1 MNAHTFRPT
10 VIEELRRLWVAL
22 PVRAPEGM
30 AGADPRE
37 RQVAILESY
46 CRALAEFSPEAIRK
60 TVDDLEAGRIEDA
73 SKDFCPK
80 PPKLAELVRAEQ
92 RRQELANAEQKR
104 RTTPRIEHRN
114 EYSDEYREEMIYRFS
129 LLVPS
134 LNGNKE
140 AEATLN
146 KLVPGAKVIVDR
158 HKEAKRAE
166 NRREGLTLVETG
178 VSAAQFWART
188 WPTGSRHIKETD
200 EVWGPNHA

>member
-46 CRALAEFSPEAIRK
+46 CRALAEFTQEAIRK

-92 RRQELANAEQKR
+92 RRQDLANAEAR
-104 RTTPRIEHRN
+104 RKSAPRIEHRA
-114 EYSDEYREEMIYRFS
+114 EYSDEHREEMLFKIS
-129 LLVPS
+129 LWRKS
-134 LNGNKE
+134 TYGDRE
-140 AEATLN
+140 ALRTLYAMC
-146 KLVPGAKVIVDR
+146 PGLEGAC
-158 HKEAKRAE
+158 
-166 NRREGLTLVETG
+166 NRKADEQRERQKREGLQLIETG
-178 VSAAQFWART
+178 VSAAQFRARRWA
-188 WPTGSRHIKETD
+188 TGSVHLFAAE